1 VLLHELET
9 FPGVVIFATNLAANI
24 DPAFERRSRTH
35 ILFDMPNVEERE
47 RIWRVQLH
55 ERKTPL
61 ADDVDFAALAEAYP
75 RSGGDIKNAVLKAA
89 QIATVEPGPD
99 ATKRIHQRHFVQ
111 GMQEVIA
118 AEAVMGQSLF
128 AGTASEPEVLPDAQE
143 ELRGELALLAE
154 RLDGL
159 DRTLRKLAAS
169 ESAAR
174 EALQQQQ
181 AQLLGSLSSDQQRK
195 ERVMFWL
202 IGGAALAALAAL
214 ASSLLG

>member
-1 VLLHELET
+1 
-9 FPGVVIFATNLAANI
+9 
-24 DPAFERRSRTH
+24 
-35 ILFDMPNVEERE
+35 
-47 RIWRVQLH
+47 
-55 ERKTPL
+55 
-61 ADDVDFAALAEAYP
+61 VDFAALAEAYS

-128 AGTASEPEVLPDAQE
+128 DEPGRGTVSLSDAQE

-159 DRTLRKLAAS
+159 DRTLRKLAATES
-169 ESAAR
+169 EGR
-174 EALQQQQ
+174 NALERQQG
-181 AQLLGSLSSDQQRK
+181 QLLESLTSDRRRR
-195 ERVMFWL
+195 ERLMFWL
-202 IGGAALAALAAL
+202 IAGAVLTALGALT
-214 ASSLLG
+214 ASLIT